1 MRVINYY
8 ANRNNDGLIQRVEKI
23 GEKTTEKYLNRDDRI
38 ILRSCTF
45 TKAKDEI
52 EKLSGNKNYM
62 YNDNHVGK
70 VCILKMT
77 QRFEKDEKKRPH
89 DQISKFTVDFIKERV
104 TVFYHME
111 EGEI

>member
-1 MRVINYY
+1 M
-8 ANRNNDGLIQRVEKI
+8 
-23 GEKTTEKYLNRDDRI
+23 
-38 ILRSCTF
+38 F
-45 TKAKDEI
+45 TKAKDDI

-89 DQISKFTVDFIKERV
+89 EQISKFTVDFIKEKV

-111 EGEI
+111 EGEIEPIKREYPRDQILGFGKIDANDKKVDDPLI